1 MVHASLLKPQTGD
14 GRRETGNWNKNRVSG
29 LRSLVSSLRSLVL
42 SFALAAL
49 LFAIGCAAQ
58 RPQKDVRYQPAESLL
73 EIVKEF
79 QRYLRED
86 TYRFPARKD
95 PSGVNIY
102 KATIA
107 RLEDYEGKHP
117 GEYAGIIAHTKAMAY
132 ERLHEYSRA
141 VASYRQVS
149 ELDPRLRPQAEE
161 RIEILEAM
169 KRLSEAPIPSED
181 PQEHL
186 KALEERAGAW
196 RELGRRYRGT
206 VYESLAKEEEER
218 MDQAKVA
225 FLKRMRSTLA
235 KGDELV
241 IGAFGTLITKH
252 GESKHVDGYLLE
264 FGDFY
269 VELAKEYVARH
280 DPEGLSFDWR
290 RFKELEEAA
299 LKLYAQVA
307 QRDGTLEKQE
317 ARGKLE
323 ALKAYSAK
331 IQTLYR

>member
-1 MVHASLLKPQTGD
+1 MSLLA
-14 GRRETGNWNKNRVSG
+14 V
-29 LRSLVSSLRSLVL
+29 
-42 SFALAAL
+42 L
-49 LFAIGCAAQ
+49 LFAVGCAAQ
-58 RPQKDVRYQPAESLL
+58 RPKKDVRYQPAESLL

-107 RLEDYEGKHP
+107 RLEDYERKHP

-132 ERLHEYSRA
+132 ERLHEYGKA
-141 VASYRQVS
+141 VTSYRWAA

-169 KRLSEAPIPSED
+169 KRLAEAPIPSGD

-186 KALEERAGAW
+186 TALEERAKAW
-196 RELGRRYRGT
+196 RELGQRYRGT

-241 IGAFGTLITKH
+241 IGAFVELIAKH
-252 GESKHVDGYLLE
+252 EESKHFDGYLLE

-269 VELAKEYVARH
+269 AELAKEYVAQQ

-290 RFKELEEAA
+290 KFKELEEAA
-299 LKLYAQVA
+299 FKLYVQVA

-317 ARGKLE
+317 AKGKLE

-331 IQTLYR
+331 IQTLYQ

>member
-1 MVHASLLKPQTGD
+1 MSLLA
-14 GRRETGNWNKNRVSG
+14 V
-29 LRSLVSSLRSLVL
+29 
-42 SFALAAL
+42 L
-49 LFAIGCAAQ
+49 LFAVGCAAQ
-58 RPQKDVRYQPAESLL
+58 RPKKDVRYQLAESLL

-107 RLEDYEGKHP
+107 RLEDYERKHP

-132 ERLHEYSRA
+132 ERLHEYGKA
-141 VASYRQVS
+141 VTSYRWAA

-169 KRLSEAPIPSED
+169 KRLAEAPIPSGD

-186 KALEERAGAW
+186 TALEERAKAW
-196 RELGRRYRGT
+196 RELGQRYRGT

-241 IGAFGTLITKH
+241 IGAFVELIAKH
-252 GESKHVDGYLLE
+252 EESKHFDGHLLE

-269 VELAKEYVARH
+269 AELAKEYVAQQ

-290 RFKELEEAA
+290 KFKELEEAA
-299 LKLYAQVA
+299 FKLYVQVA

-317 ARGKLE
+317 AKGKLE

-331 IQTLYR
+331 IQTLYQ